1 MLCLHKFN
9 SFSLTSQI
17 FIAHPENA
25 LRENH
30 EVLSEMMRKA
40 GLPVM
45 EQNAQLSDIEKQVA
59 EYVSQCN
66 CAVLVLGDT
75 YGEEL
80 SSTGISATEYQYR
93 VCRERLQ
100 KDPAFRLFIWNI
112 STEAGLN
119 LDLRQR
125 DFIRKI
131 MSELV
136 SGIQFS
142 NTASAVLLVDD
153 IRNALNEVIQSDLQ
167 LSSTDIF
174 LVHNQDD
181 EDTALEIADMLSDII
196 PVEKMN
202 IIQDD
207 DRDYPEHCSQQIS
220 KSKLAVI
227 YFKYAGDWAVPFVQ
241 QIWKK
246 VGGASSGTPIL
257 LIGDDD
263 PSDNL
268 QRTFR
273 AAKVTS
279 LVMSGALIPLEIKVQ
294 FDKAT
299 GDS

>member
-1 MLCLHKFN
+1 MHKRN
-9 SFSLTSQI
+9 YLNLSTQI
-17 FIAHPENA
+17 FIAHPENS

-30 EVLSEMMRKA
+30 EVLSQMMRKA

-45 EQNAQLSDIEKQVA
+45 QQDVSTADIERQVA
-59 EYVSQCN
+59 EYVSQCY
-66 CAVLVLGDT
+66 CAVLVLGDA
-75 YGEEL
+75 YGDEL
-80 SSTGISATEYQYR
+80 ATTGVSATEYQYR
-93 VCRERLQ
+93 ICRERLQ
-100 KDPAFRLFIWNI
+100 KDPSFKLFIWNI
-112 STEAGLN
+112 STEAGLSQ
-119 LDLRQR
+119 DIRQR

-142 NTASAVLLVDD
+142 NTGSAVLLVDD

-167 LSSTDIF
+167 LNSTDIF

-181 EDTALEIADMLSDII
+181 EDTAMEIADMLSDII

-263 PSDNL
+263 PSENL

-294 FDKAT
+294 FDKAN
-299 GDS
+299 GEA